1 MIQTQRRFF
10 IGVAM
15 LMATLTAIA
24 QTFTLKGTVTD
35 DEGNALELATVA
47 CPSQSKVTMTNLK
60 GEYTMRLHTADSV
73 VIRYSMVGYNTRTRT
88 LYKPQ
93 GTQTLRILLRS
104 SQELGEVVVTEKRRQ
119 TDQMEQLDLKE
130 IKAVPSATGNA
141 IEELIQQQAGV
152 STHNELSSQ
161 YNVRGGSF
169 DENSVYINNVEVYR
183 PLLIRSGQQEGLSVI
198 NADMVERVGF
208 SSGGFSAKYGDKM
221 SSALDITYH
230 RPKRFE
236 ASAMASL
243 LGGSAYL
250 GTSSK
255 KFSMSHGL
263 RYKTNRYLLGSL
275 ETTGEYRPNQLDYQ
289 TYITY
294 EPNRRW
300 TLALLGNISE
310 NHYNF
315 RPKDRETSFGTMEDA
330 KSFKVYFDGQ
340 EKDIFRTLFGTASLT
355 RHIGDSTHVKL
366 LWSAFH
372 TKEQERY
379 DIQGQYWL
387 NDAQSAEQLGVG
399 TYAEHARNY
408 LTANVQSLKLM
419 VNRQLRRH
427 AIEGALTMKW
437 EHIKEQSREYEMR
450 DSSGYSVPHTGER
463 LDLIYNLASHQD
475 MKSTRLEGYLQDV
488 LRWSSGNSGKAGKT
502 GDSGNPG
509 TPGNSG
515 QSGQSGQPGQLG
527 DSGKSPTFYTLTY
540 GVRFANWSYNK
551 ETIVSPRLSLAIVPG
566 ANPNL
571 TYRFATGLYYQAPF
585 YKELRDTT
593 MSATGTTVVTL
604 NRNIKSQRSVQ
615 VLAAVDYRFKML
627 GQRPFKFTAEAYY
640 KALSNLVPYNVQ
652 NVKVTYYG
660 ENLTAG
666 HAMGLDLKLFGE
678 FVPGTDSWLTFSLMS
693 AQQHFTD
700 KERFGG
706 ASYPLPTDQR
716 FALNLHFTD
725 YFPGTERWKM
735 TLRLA
740 YADGLPFGA
749 PHRGIEAQNFRAPA
763 YKRADIGMSYLAYK
777 APSPTAFSI
786 KNVWLSIDCLNLL
799 GISNVNS
806 YYWVT
811 DVTNRQWA
819 VPNYLT
825 GRQINGKVIVEF

>member
-1 MIQTQRRFF
+1 MKHSFKGNVHRH
-10 IGVAM
+10 VAIIM
-15 LMATLTAIA
+15 LLLLTTLKAVG
-24 QTFTLKGTVTD
+24 QTFTLKGLVTD
-35 DEGNALELATVA
+35 DEGKPVEFATVA
-47 CPSQSKVTMTNLK
+47 CAEQSKVTFTNIK
-60 GEYTMRLHTADSV
+60 GEYHLTLQTADSV
-73 VIRYSMVGYNTRTRT
+73 KVSYSMVGYKSRTRT
-88 LYKPQ
+88 LYKPK
-93 GTQTLRILLRS
+93 GIQTLRILLRTDG
-104 SQELGEVVVTEKRRQ
+104 ELGEVVVTERRRQ
-119 TDQMEQLDLKE
+119 TDQMEQLD
-130 IKAVPSATGNA
+130 IKDLRTGAVSVTGNA

-198 NADMVERVGF
+198 NADMVEKVGF

-221 SSALDITYH
+221 SSALDITYR

-236 ASAMASL
+236 ATASASL
-243 LGGSAYL
+243 LGGSAYI
-250 GTSSK
+250 GYGANK
-255 KFSMSHGL
+255 HFSMSHGI

-289 TYITY
+289 TYITWQ
-294 EPNRRW
+294 PNRRW
-300 TLALLGNISE
+300 TFDFLGNISE

-315 RPKDRETSFGTMEDA
+315 RPKDRETSFGTMEDV

-355 RHIGDSTHVKL
+355 RHIGDSTSVKL
-366 LWSAFH
+366 LWSAFY

-387 NDAQSAEQLGVG
+387 DDTGSAEQLGVG

-408 LTANVQSLKLM
+408 LTGRVQSVKLM
-419 VNRQLRRH
+419 LNKKLRKH
-427 AIEGALTMKW
+427 DIEAGLTYKW

-463 LDLIYNLASHQD
+463 LDLIYTLASKQD
-475 MKSTRLEGYLQDV
+475 MKSHRTEGYVQDV
-488 LRWSSGNSGKAGKT
+488 FRWSTNS
-502 GDSGNPG
+502 
-509 TPGNSG
+509 
-515 QSGQSGQPGQLG
+515 QSEETEEARH
-527 DSGKSPTFYTLTY
+527 TFFTLTY
-540 GVRFANWSYNK
+540 GLRFAHWSFNR
-551 ETIVSPRLSLAIVPG
+551 ETLLSPRASLAIVP
-566 ANPNL
+566 ASNPDI

-593 MSATGTTVVTL
+593 LTGSGVTAVTL
-604 NRNIKSQRSVQ
+604 NRNIKSQQSWQ
-615 VLAAVDYRFKML
+615 VLAALDYRFKMND
-627 GQRPFKFTAEAYY
+627 RKYKFTAEAYY
-640 KALSNLVPYNVQ
+640 KALSNLIPYNVQ

-660 ENLTAG
+660 ENLTSGYAL
-666 HAMGLDLKLFGE
+666 GLDMKLYGE
-678 FVPGTDSWLTFSLMS
+678 FVPGTDSWVSVSLMRT
-693 AQQHFTD
+693 QQ
-700 KERFGG
+700 KYQGQWV
-706 ASYPLPTDQR
+706 PLPTDQR
-716 FALNLHFTD
+716 YALNLHFTD

-749 PHRGIEAQNFRAPA
+749 PHRGIEAQSFRAPA
-763 YKRADIGMSYLAYK
+763 YKRADIGMSYLAYNNVQR
-777 APSPTAFSI
+777 SSFSVRR
-786 KNVWLSIDCLNLL
+786 VWLGLDCLNLF

-825 GRQINGKVIVEF
+825 GRQINGRVIVEF